1 MKQKDAFFGL
11 YGTDKEDC
19 DCGMCAPNNI
29 DWNALTNTEK
39 MVKAMIL
46 KAQITAEQNGSLDIT
61 VS

>member
-1 MKQKDAFFGL
+1 MKQKDAFFGF
-11 YGTDKEDC
+11 YGKDKEDC
-19 DCGMCAPNNI
+19 DCGICASNNI

-46 KAQITAEQNGSLDIT
+46 KAQMTAEKNGSMDNT